1 MTSLQTMATDS
12 KPTLVPE
19 LRFPE
24 FRDGPAWKEKEL
36 RIIADPVSERAENE
50 DENNVLTLSGD
61 QGLVLQSEYFGKKI
75 AGTNAE
81 RYLKINRDDFVYND
95 RTTKASAFG
104 TIKRLTKHP
113 HGVVSPIYKC
123 FRFKEGE
130 QPTFWEWYFESG
142 AHESELRS
150 LANEG
155 ARAGRFNVS
164 VERFLSTSVRVPA
177 LGEQQ
182 KIAKCLG
189 TLDELIGAESQKLDT
204 LKAHKKGLMQQLFPR
219 QGETLPQ
226 LRFSEFT
233 DAADWEEKPLEAVA
247 DYENGKA
254 YEPHITETGKY
265 VVVNSRFIS
274 TDGAI
279 RKYSNESLC
288 IAKRGDVMMVL
299 SDLPKGRALAKCYYA
314 DVDNL
319 YAVNQRVCRL
329 ESHGIHSKFL
339 HYLINRHPRLLAYDD
354 GMNQTHLSKDSVL
367 QCPLNVPPTL
377 EEQQKIADLMTSL
390 DDLIGAQ
397 TDKLEALTI
406 HKKGL
411 MQQLFPSPK
420 EGA

>member
-1 MTSLQTMATDS
+1 MTRPQTMPSNS
-12 KPTLVPE
+12 KPGGTPK

-24 FRDGPAWKEKEL
+24 FREAWQYKV
-36 RIIADPVSERAENE
+36 IAP
-50 DENNVLTLSGD
+50 
-61 QGLVLQSEYFGKKI
+61 
-75 AGTNAE
+75 
-81 RYLKINRDDFVYND
+81 
-95 RTTKASAFG
+95 
-104 TIKRLTKHP
+104 
-113 HGVVSPIYKC
+113 
-123 FRFKEGE
+123 
-130 QPTFWEWYFESG
+130 
-142 AHESELRS
+142 
-150 LANEG
+150 
-155 ARAGRFNVS
+155 
-164 VERFLSTSVRVPA
+164 FLEECTARVPA
-177 LGEQQ
+177 ETKLPIYSSTRAGLIRQDDYYGGRVLLNENEYGAVPPGCFVYRHMSDDGIFRFNINETGEEIAVSKEYPVFRAVDIDPYFLLTKLNHGNDFKKFALAQKAGGTRTRLYFSKLCTWETLLPSLGEQQ
-182 KIAKCLG
+182 KIAECLN
-189 TLDELIGAESQKLDT
+189 TLDELIGAESQKLDA
-204 LKAHKKGLMQQLFPR
+204 LKAHKKGLMEQLFPGE
-219 QGETLPQ
+219 GETLPT
-226 LRFSEFT
+226 LRFPEFT

-254 YEPHITETGKY
+254 YEPHIAETGKY

-288 IAKRGDVMMVL
+288 IAKLGDVMMVL

-314 DVDNL
+314 DADNL

-367 QCPLNVPPTL
+367 QCPLNVPPTS

-397 TDKLEALTI
+397 TEKLEALEM